1 MSVIFTHNLTL
12 AYTQSSDLREQVQFR
27 LTFLQTQRKRDKYL
41 DTERY

>member
-27 LTFLQTQRKRDKYL
+27 LTFLQKK
-41 DTERY
+41 ENGISI